1 MKPVMTSKH
10 RRLSSFKL
18 QILTDKLEA
27 DGDEEVCYEGKEVAA
42 RQSFNLHLAN
52 RWGVNGRFPIGRHS
66 VRLSSCV

>member
-1 MKPVMTSKH
+1 MKPMVLSKVTVGII
-10 RRLSSFKL
+10 LL

-42 RQSFNLHLAN
+42 WQSFNFHIGN
-52 RWGVNGRFPIGRHS
+52 GWSVDGRFPIGRYS